1 MSKLS
6 TTCSSAGILGQES
19 QGKKARK
26 LQPPTWEQG
35 TNTQWEGQP
44 STACGD
50 GSCWAWRQG
59 VPSGEIWKIAR
70 ASGPL
75 LTPAAYR
82 LDSSGNLKRPS
93 LLPQPHGP
101 ASWLLCQQVQ
111 KLKQCLLL
119 LPFRLPSQSQPLPA
133 QGTHATCH
141 PVVHLCDHG
150 EDKRKWDG
158 PPAVVWSGRQL
169 STMQPFSHCPYPQ
182 SGIGE
187 RTGEKR

>member
-6 TTCSSAGILGQES
+6 TTSSSAGILGQES

-26 LQPPTWEQG
+26 LQPPTQEQG
-35 TNTQWEGQP
+35 TNTQWEGRP

-50 GSCWAWRQG
+50 GSCRAWRQG
-59 VPSGEIWKIAR
+59 APSGEIWKIAR

-82 LDSSGNLKRPS
+82 LASSGNLKRPS
-93 LLPQPHGP
+93 LLPQPYGH

-119 LPFRLPSQSQPLPA
+119 LPFRLPSQNLPLPA

-141 PVVHLCDHG
+141 PLVTCVTTGKTKGSGVAHLL
-150 EDKRKWDG
+150 WF
-158 PPAVVWSGRQL
+158 WSGRQL
-169 STMQPFSHCPYPQ
+169 STTQPFRHCPYPQ